1 MFVSR
6 ISGRAPVGEEFLET
20 QEDIIKI
27 IQLNNSEIT
36 LIGTAH
42 VSQLSVEMVEE
53 KIATGDYDCVAVELC
68 SPRLE
73 NITNQAWW
81 KNLDIYQIF
90 KKKKAGLLLI
100 NLALTAYQK
109 RLAERIGVEAGKEM
123 VRAVELSH
131 EKDLRLEVIDRN
143 ISTTLHRLV
152 TEVSFWQK
160 MKIVGGLVIGVFVG
174 EEISEE
180 QIEDLKRGDMLHAVV
195 SEFGEELPE
204 IKRVLIDERDE
215 YMVGRLAQI
224 SASHDAP
231 KKILALVGAGH
242 LMGMMASI
250 DSPPDAGHLQELDQ
264 KPPPSKT
271 GLYVGWGICILILSM
286 FVVGFKQSPE
296 LGGQLVATWIL
307 LNGGLS
313 ALGTALALGHP
324 VSIFAAFFAAPLTSL
339 NPTIG
344 AGMVVGLVESYMRKP
359 KVGDFETLR
368 EDITH
373 YSMWWKN
380 RVARLLLIFFFSS
393 FGSMIGTYAAGASI
407 VTQLFG

>member
-1 MFVSR
+1 M
-6 ISGRAPVGEEFLET
+6 ET
-20 QEDIIKI
+20 QEDIIKT

-68 SPRLE
+68 LPRLE

-224 SASHDAP
+224 SASDDAP

>member
-1 MFVSR
+1 LFVRR
-6 ISGRAPVGEEFLET
+6 IFGRTPVGEEFLET

-90 KKKKAGLLLI
+90 REKKAGLLLI

-109 RLAERIGVEAGKEM
+109 RLAQRIGVEAGKEM
-123 VRAVELSH
+123 MRAVELSRGR
-131 EKDLRLEVIDRN
+131 DLRLEVIDRN

-160 MKIVGGLVIGVFVG
+160 TKIIGGLIAGVFVG

-215 YMVGRLAQI
+215 YMMGRLAEI
-224 SASHDAP
+224 SGPDDAP

-242 LMGMMASI
+242 LMGMMANK
-250 DSPPDAGHLQELDQ
+250 DLPPGAAHLQELDQ

-271 GLYVGWGICILILSM
+271 GLYIGWGICVLILSM

-296 LGGQLVATWIL
+296 LGGQLVATWVL
-307 LNGGLS
+307 FNGGLS

-324 VSIFAAFFAAPLTSL
+324 VSIFTAFFAAPLTSL

-368 EDITH
+368 EDIAH

>member
-1 MFVSR
+1 ML
-6 ISGRAPVGEEFLET
+6 VGDELLEN
-20 QEDIIKI
+20 QQDIVKT

-53 KIATGDYDCVAVELC
+53 HIASGIYDCVAVELC
-68 SPRLE
+68 PPRLE

-81 KNLDIYQIF
+81 KNLDIYQVF

-123 VRAVELSH
+123 IRAVELANDKS
-131 EKDLRLEVIDRN
+131 LRLEVIDRN

-160 MKIVGGLVIGVFVG
+160 LKIVGGMIAGVFLG

-180 QIEDLKRGDMLHAVV
+180 QIEDLKKGDMLHSVV

-215 YMVGRLAQI
+215 YMVGRLEQI
-224 SASHDAP
+224 SSSPDSP
-231 KKILALVGAGH
+231 KRILALVGAGH
-242 LMGMMASI
+242 LLGMMPNLE
-250 DSPPDAGHLQELDQ
+250 SPPNVAHLAELDR
-264 KPPPSKT
+264 KPPPSKV
-271 GLYVGWGICILILSM
+271 GLYIGWGICIFILSM
-286 FVVGFKQSPE
+286 FGVGFNQSPE
-296 LGGQLVATWIL
+296 LGSQLIVTWVL
-307 LNGGLS
+307 LNGGLC

-324 VSIFAAFFAAPLTSL
+324 VSIVASFFAAPLTSL

-368 EDITH
+368 EDITQ

-407 VTQLFG
+407 VTQLLG

>member
-1 MFVSR
+1 M
-6 ISGRAPVGEEFLET
+6 ET

-42 VSQLSVEMVEE
+42 VSQLSVEMVEG

-68 SPRLE
+68 LPRLE

-231 KKILALVGAGH
+231 KKILGLVGAGH

>member
-1 MFVSR
+1 M
-6 ISGRAPVGEEFLET
+6 ET

-68 SPRLE
+68 APRLE

-123 VRAVELSH
+123 VRAVELSRENH
-131 EKDLRLEVIDRN
+131 LRLEVIDRN

-160 MKIVGGLVIGVFVG
+160 MKIVGGLVAGVFVG

-242 LMGMMASI
+242 LMGMMASM

-271 GLYVGWGICILILSM
+271 GFYIGWGICVLILSM

-324 VSIFAAFFAAPLTSL
+324 VSIFAAFIAAPLTSL

>member
-1 MFVSR
+1 M
-6 ISGRAPVGEEFLET
+6 ET
-20 QEDIIKI
+20 QEDIIKT

-73 NITNQAWW
+73 NITNRAWW
-81 KNLDIYQIF
+81 KNLDIYQVF
-90 KKKKAGLLLI
+90 RKKKAGLLLI

-160 MKIVGGLVIGVFVG
+160 MKIVGGLIAGVFVG

-215 YMVGRLAQI
+215 YMVGRLAEV
-224 SASHDAP
+224 SASQDAP

-250 DSPPDAGHLQELDQ
+250 DSPPDAAHLQELDQ
-264 KPPPSKT
+264 KPPPRKT
-271 GLYVGWGICILILSM
+271 GLYIGWAICVLILSM

-296 LGGQLVATWIL
+296 LGGQLVTTWIL
-307 LNGGLS
+307 FNGGLS

-380 RVARLLLIFFFSS
+380 RVARLLLIFLFSS

>member
-1 MFVSR
+1 M
-6 ISGRAPVGEEFLET
+6 ET

-123 VRAVELSH
+123 VRAVELAH

-224 SASHDAP
+224 SASDDAP

>member
-1 MFVSR
+1 MENQ
-6 ISGRAPVGEEFLET
+6 EE
-20 QEDIIKI
+20 IIKVV
-27 IQLNNSEIT
+27 QLNNSEVT
-36 LIGTAH
+36 LVGTAH
-42 VSQLSVEMVEE
+42 VSKLSVEMVEE
-53 KIATGDYDCVAVELC
+53 KIGTGDYDCIAVELC
-68 SPRLE
+68 APRLE

-81 KNLDIYQIF
+81 KNLDIYQVF

-123 VRAVELSH
+123 IRAVELAR
-131 EKDLRLEVIDRN
+131 EKGIRLEVIDRN

-160 MKIVGGLVIGVFVG
+160 FKIVGGLIAGVFVG
-174 EEISEE
+174 EKISEE
-180 QIEDLKRGDMLHAVV
+180 QVEDLKRGDMLHAVV

-215 YMVGRLAQI
+215 YMVGRLSQI
-224 SASHDAP
+224 SEAFHAP

-242 LMGMMASI
+242 LIGMMPNLK
-250 DSPPDAGHLQELDQ
+250 SPPDAAHLEELDR
-264 KPPPSKT
+264 KPPPSKM
-271 GLYVGWGICILILSM
+271 GLYIGWGICVLILSM

-296 LGGQLVATWIL
+296 LGGQLVITWVL
-307 LNGGLS
+307 LNGGLC
-313 ALGTALALGHP
+313 ALGTLIAFGHP
-324 VSIFAAFFAAPLTSL
+324 ISIIAAFFAAPLTSL

-359 KVGDFETLR
+359 KVSDFETLR
-368 EDITH
+368 DDITH

-380 RVARLLLIFFFSS
+380 RVARLLLIFFLSS

-407 VTQLFG
+407 VTQLWG

>member
-1 MFVSR
+1 LFVRR
-6 ISGRAPVGEEFLET
+6 IFGRTPVGEECLET

-53 KIATGDYDCVAVELC
+53 KITTGDYDCVAVELC

-90 KKKKAGLLLI
+90 REKKAGLLLI

-109 RLAERIGVEAGKEM
+109 RLAQRIGVEAGKEM
-123 VRAVELSH
+123 MRAVELSRGR
-131 EKDLRLEVIDRN
+131 DLRLEVIDRN

-160 MKIVGGLVIGVFVG
+160 TKIIGGLIAGVFVG

-215 YMVGRLAQI
+215 YMMGRLAEI
-224 SASHDAP
+224 SGSDDAP

-242 LMGMMASI
+242 LMGMMANK
-250 DSPPDAGHLQELDQ
+250 DLPPDAAHLQELDQ
-264 KPPPSKT
+264 KPPPRKT
-271 GLYVGWGICILILSM
+271 GLYIGWGICVLILSM

-296 LGGQLVATWIL
+296 LGGQLVATWVL
-307 LNGGLS
+307 FNGGLS

-359 KVGDFETLR
+359 KVADFETLR

>member
-1 MFVSR
+1 M
-6 ISGRAPVGEEFLET
+6 PVGEEFLEN
-20 QEDIIKI
+20 QEDIVKTF
-27 IQLNNSEIT
+27 QLNNSEVT

-53 KIATGDYDCVAVELC
+53 HINSGDYDCIAVELC
-68 SPRLE
+68 APRLE

-81 KNLDIYQIF
+81 KNLDIYQVF

-123 VRAVELSH
+123 IRAVELAR
-131 EKDLRLEVIDRN
+131 EKGLRLEVIDRN

-160 MKIVGGLVIGVFVG
+160 FKIVGGLIAGVFVG

-180 QIEDLKRGDMLHAVV
+180 QIEDLKKGDMLHSVV
-195 SEFGEELPE
+195 SEFGEELPQ

-224 SASHDAP
+224 SESFHPP

-242 LMGMMASI
+242 LQGMMPNLE
-250 DSPPDAGHLQELDQ
+250 SPPDADHLEKLDK
-264 KPPPSKT
+264 KPPPSKF
-271 GLYVGWGICILILSM
+271 GLYIGWGICVLILSM

-296 LGGQLVATWIL
+296 LGGQLVLTWVL
-307 LNGGLS
+307 LNGGLC
-313 ALGTALALGHP
+313 ALGTAIALGHP
-324 VSIFAAFFAAPLTSL
+324 VSIIAAFFAAPLTSL

-359 KVGDFETLR
+359 KVSDFETLR
-368 EDITH
+368 DDITQ

-380 RVARLLLIFFFSS
+380 RVARLMLIFFFSS

-407 VTQLFG
+407 VTQLWG

>member
-1 MFVSR
+1 M
-6 ISGRAPVGEEFLET
+6 ET

-131 EKDLRLEVIDRN
+131 EKGLRLEVIDRN

-380 RVARLLLIFFFSS
+380 RVARLLLVFFFSS

>member
-1 MFVSR
+1 M
-6 ISGRAPVGEEFLET
+6 ET

-68 SPRLE
+68 APRLE

-123 VRAVELSH
+123 IRAVELSY

-160 MKIVGGLVIGVFVG
+160 MKIVGGLVAGVFVG

-242 LMGMMASI
+242 LMGMMTSM
-250 DSPPDAGHLQELDQ
+250 DLPPDAGHLQELDQ
-264 KPPPSKT
+264 KPPPRKT
-271 GLYVGWGICILILSM
+271 GLYIGWGICVLILSM

-313 ALGTALALGHP
+313 AFGTALALGHP
-324 VSIFAAFFAAPLTSL
+324 VSIFAAFIAAPLTSL

>member
-1 MFVSR
+1 LFVRR
-6 ISGRAPVGEEFLET
+6 IFGRTPVGEECLET

-90 KKKKAGLLLI
+90 REKKAGLLLI

-109 RLAERIGVEAGKEM
+109 RLAQRIGVEAGKEM
-123 VRAVELSH
+123 MRAVELSRGR
-131 EKDLRLEVIDRN
+131 DLRLEVIDRN

-160 MKIVGGLVIGVFVG
+160 TKIIGGLIAGVFVG

-215 YMVGRLAQI
+215 YMMGRLAEI
-224 SASHDAP
+224 SGSDDAP

-242 LMGMMASI
+242 LMGMMANK
-250 DSPPDAGHLQELDQ
+250 DLPPDAAHLQELDQ
-264 KPPPSKT
+264 TPPPAKL
-271 GLYVGWGICILILSM
+271 GFILDGA
-286 FVVGFKQSPE
+286 FVF
-296 LGGQLVATWIL
+296 
-307 LNGGLS
+307 
-313 ALGTALALGHP
+313 
-324 VSIFAAFFAAPLTSL
+324 
-339 NPTIG
+339 
-344 AGMVVGLVESYMRKP
+344 
-359 KVGDFETLR
+359 
-368 EDITH
+368 
-373 YSMWWKN
+373 
-380 RVARLLLIFFFSS
+380 
-393 FGSMIGTYAAGASI
+393 
-407 VTQLFG
+407 

>member
-1 MFVSR
+1 M
-6 ISGRAPVGEEFLET
+6 ET

-42 VSQLSVEMVEE
+42 VSQLSVEMVEG

-68 SPRLE
+68 LPRLE

-224 SASHDAP
+224 SASDDAP

-307 LNGGLS
+307 FNGGLS

>member
-1 MFVSR
+1 M
-6 ISGRAPVGEEFLET
+6 ET

-224 SASHDAP
+224 SASDDAP

>member
-1 MFVSR
+1 M
-6 ISGRAPVGEEFLET
+6 EN

-27 IQLNNSEIT
+27 IQLNNSQIT
-36 LIGTAH
+36 LVGTAH

-53 KIATGDYDCVAVELC
+53 KIATGDYDCVALELC

-109 RLAERIGVEAGKEM
+109 RLADRIGVEAGKEM
-123 VRAVELSH
+123 VRAVELSS
-131 EKDLRLEVIDRN
+131 ENNLRLEVIDRN

-160 MKIVGGLVIGVFVG
+160 MKIVGGLIAGVFVG
-174 EEISEE
+174 EEISKE

-204 IKRVLIDERDE
+204 IKRILIDERDE

-242 LMGMMASI
+242 LIGMMASI
-250 DSPPDAGHLQELDQ
+250 DFPPDTVHLQELDQ
-264 KPPPSKT
+264 KAPPSKT
-271 GLYVGWGICILILSM
+271 GFYIGWGICILILSM
-286 FVVGFKQSPE
+286 FGVGFKQSPE

-313 ALGTALALGHP
+313 ALGTALAFGHP

-344 AGMVVGLVESYMRKP
+344 AGMVVGLIESYMRKP
-359 KVGDFETLR
+359 KVCDFETLR

-380 RVARLLLIFFFSS
+380 RVARLLLVFFFSS

>member
-1 MFVSR
+1 MENK
-6 ISGRAPVGEEFLET
+6 EE
-20 QEDIIKI
+20 IVKVV
-27 IQLNNSEIT
+27 QLNNSEVT
-36 LIGTAH
+36 LVGTAH
-42 VSQLSVEMVEE
+42 VSKLSVEMVEE
-53 KIATGDYDCVAVELC
+53 KIGTGDYDCIAVELC
-68 SPRLE
+68 APRLE

-81 KNLDIYQIF
+81 KNLDIYQVF

-123 VRAVELSH
+123 IRAVELAR
-131 EKDLRLEVIDRN
+131 EKGIRLEVIDRN

-160 MKIVGGLVIGVFVG
+160 FKIVGGLIAGVFVG

-180 QIEDLKRGDMLHAVV
+180 QVEDLKRGDMLHAVV

-215 YMVGRLAQI
+215 YMVGRLSQI
-224 SASHDAP
+224 SEAFHAP

-242 LMGMMASI
+242 LIGMMPNLK
-250 DSPPDAGHLQELDQ
+250 SPPDAAHLEELDR
-264 KPPPSKT
+264 KPPPSKL
-271 GLYVGWGICILILSM
+271 GLYIGWGICVLILSM

-296 LGGQLVATWIL
+296 LGGQLVITWVL
-307 LNGGLS
+307 LNGGLC
-313 ALGTALALGHP
+313 ALGTLIAFGHP
-324 VSIFAAFFAAPLTSL
+324 ISIIAAFFAAPLTSL

-359 KVGDFETLR
+359 KVSDFETLR
-368 EDITH
+368 DDITH

-380 RVARLLLIFFFSS
+380 RVARLLLIFFLSS

-407 VTQLFG
+407 VTQLWG

>member
-1 MFVSR
+1 MENQ
-6 ISGRAPVGEEFLET
+6 EE
-20 QEDIIKI
+20 IVKVV
-27 IQLNNSEIT
+27 QLKNSEVT
-36 LIGTAH
+36 LVGTAH
-42 VSQLSVEMVEE
+42 VSKLSVEMVEE
-53 KIATGDYDCVAVELC
+53 KIGTGDYDCIAVELC
-68 SPRLE
+68 APRLE

-81 KNLDIYQIF
+81 KNLDIYQVF

-123 VRAVELSH
+123 IRSVELAR
-131 EKDLRLEVIDRN
+131 EKGIRLEVIDRN

-160 MKIVGGLVIGVFVG
+160 FKIVGGLIAGVFVG

-180 QIEDLKRGDMLHAVV
+180 QVEDLKRGDMLHAVV

-215 YMVGRLAQI
+215 YMVGRLSQI
-224 SASHDAP
+224 SEAFHAP

-242 LMGMMASI
+242 LIGMMPNLK
-250 DSPPDAGHLQELDQ
+250 SPPDAAHLEELDR
-264 KPPPSKT
+264 KPPPSKM
-271 GLYVGWGICILILSM
+271 GLYIGWGICVLILSM

-296 LGGQLVATWIL
+296 LGGQLVITWVL
-307 LNGGLS
+307 LNGGLC
-313 ALGTALALGHP
+313 ALGTLIAFGHP
-324 VSIFAAFFAAPLTSL
+324 VSIIAAFFAAPLTSL

-359 KVGDFETLR
+359 KVSDFETLR
-368 EDITH
+368 DDITH

-380 RVARLLLIFFFSS
+380 RVARLLLIFFLSS

-407 VTQLFG
+407 VTQLWG

>member
-1 MFVSR
+1 MENQ
-6 ISGRAPVGEEFLET
+6 EE
-20 QEDIIKI
+20 IVKVV
-27 IQLNNSEIT
+27 QLKNSEVT
-36 LIGTAH
+36 LVGTAH
-42 VSQLSVEMVEE
+42 VSKLSVEMVEE
-53 KIATGDYDCVAVELC
+53 KIGTGDYDCIAVELC
-68 SPRLE
+68 APRLE

-81 KNLDIYQIF
+81 KNLDIYQVF

-123 VRAVELSH
+123 IRAVELAR
-131 EKDLRLEVIDRN
+131 EKGIRLEVIDRN

-160 MKIVGGLVIGVFVG
+160 FKIVGGLIAGVFVG

-180 QIEDLKRGDMLHAVV
+180 QVEDLKRGDMLHAVV

-215 YMVGRLAQI
+215 YMVGRLSQI
-224 SASHDAP
+224 SEAFHAP

-242 LMGMMASI
+242 LIGMMPNLK
-250 DSPPDAGHLQELDQ
+250 SPPDAAHLEELDR
-264 KPPPSKT
+264 KPPPSKL
-271 GLYVGWGICILILSM
+271 GLYIGWGICVLILSM

-296 LGGQLVATWIL
+296 LGGQLVITWVL
-307 LNGGLS
+307 LNGGLC
-313 ALGTALALGHP
+313 ALGTLIAFGHP
-324 VSIFAAFFAAPLTSL
+324 VSIIAAFFAAPLTSL

-359 KVGDFETLR
+359 KVSDFETLR
-368 EDITH
+368 DDITH

-380 RVARLLLIFFFSS
+380 RVARLLLIFFLSS

-407 VTQLFG
+407 VTQLWG

>member
-1 MFVSR
+1 MFVRR
-6 ISGRAPVGEEFLET
+6 IFGRFPVGEEFLET

-81 KNLDIYQIF
+81 KNLDIYQVF

-123 VRAVELSH
+123 VRAVELSR
-131 EKDLRLEVIDRN
+131 EKYLRLEVIDRN

-160 MKIVGGLVIGVFVG
+160 MKIVGGLIAGVFVG

-224 SASHDAP
+224 SSSHDAP

-242 LMGMMASI
+242 LMGMMPGM
-250 DSPPDAGHLQELDQ
+250 DLPPDAGHLQELDQ
-264 KPPPSKT
+264 KPPPRKT
-271 GLYVGWGICILILSM
+271 GLYIGWGICVLILSM

-296 LGGQLVATWIL
+296 LGGQLVVTWIL
-307 LNGGLS
+307 FNGGLS

>member
-1 MFVSR
+1 MENQ
-6 ISGRAPVGEEFLET
+6 EEIVKLV
-20 QEDIIKI
+20 
-27 IQLNNSEIT
+27 QLNKSEVT
-36 LIGTAH
+36 LVGTAH
-42 VSQLSVEMVEE
+42 VSKLSVEMVEE
-53 KIATGDYDCVAVELC
+53 KIGTGDYDCIAVELC
-68 SPRLE
+68 APRLE

-81 KNLDIYQIF
+81 KNLDIYQVF

-123 VRAVELSH
+123 IRAVELAR
-131 EKDLRLEVIDRN
+131 EKGIRLEVIDRN

-160 MKIVGGLVIGVFVG
+160 FKIVGGLIAGVFVG

-180 QIEDLKRGDMLHAVV
+180 QVEDLKRGDMLHAVV

-215 YMVGRLAQI
+215 YMVGRLSQI
-224 SASHDAP
+224 SEDFHAP

-242 LMGMMASI
+242 LIGMMPNLK
-250 DSPPDAGHLQELDQ
+250 SPPDAAHLEELDR
-264 KPPPSKT
+264 KPPPSKL
-271 GLYVGWGICILILSM
+271 GLYIGWGICVLILSM

-296 LGGQLVATWIL
+296 LGGQLVITWIL
-307 LNGGLS
+307 LNGGLC
-313 ALGTALALGHP
+313 ALGTLIAFGHP
-324 VSIFAAFFAAPLTSL
+324 VSIIAAFFAAPLTSL

-359 KVGDFETLR
+359 KVSDFETLR
-368 EDITH
+368 DDITH

-380 RVARLLLIFFFSS
+380 RVARLLLIFFLSS
-393 FGSMIGTYAAGASI
+393 FGSMIGTYVAGASI
-407 VTQLFG
+407 VTQLWG

>member
-1 MFVSR
+1 LENQ
-6 ISGRAPVGEEFLET
+6 EE
-20 QEDIIKI
+20 IVKVV
-27 IQLNNSEIT
+27 QLNNSEVT
-36 LIGTAH
+36 LVGTAH
-42 VSQLSVEMVEE
+42 VSKLSVEMVEE
-53 KIATGDYDCVAVELC
+53 KIGTGDYDCVAVELC
-68 SPRLE
+68 AARLE

-81 KNLDIYQIF
+81 KNLDIYQVF

-123 VRAVELSH
+123 MRAVELAR
-131 EKDLRLEVIDRN
+131 ENNLRLEVIDRN

-160 MKIVGGLVIGVFVG
+160 FKIVGGLIAGVFVG

-180 QIEDLKRGDMLHAVV
+180 QVEDLKRGDMLHAVV
-195 SEFGEELPE
+195 SEFGEALPE

-224 SASHDAP
+224 SAAPDAP

-242 LMGMMASI
+242 LIGMI
-250 DSPPDAGHLQELDQ
+250 PNLESPPNANHLKELDK
-264 KPPPSKT
+264 KPPPSKL
-271 GLYVGWGICILILSM
+271 GLYIGWGICVLILSM
-286 FVVGFKQSPE
+286 FVVGFNQSPE
-296 LGGQLVATWIL
+296 LGGQLVITWVL
-307 LNGGLS
+307 LNGGLC
-313 ALGTALALGHP
+313 ALGTLIAFGHP
-324 VSIFAAFFAAPLTSL
+324 VSIVAAFFAAPLTSL

-359 KVGDFETLR
+359 KVSDFETLR
-368 EDITH
+368 DDISH

-393 FGSMIGTYAAGASI
+393 FGSMIGTYVAGASI
-407 VTQLFG
+407 VTQLWG

>member
-1 MFVSR
+1 M
-6 ISGRAPVGEEFLET
+6 ET
-20 QEDIIKI
+20 QEDIIKT

-123 VRAVELSH
+123 MRAVELSY

-160 MKIVGGLVIGVFVG
+160 MKIVGGLIAGVFVG

-215 YMVGRLAQI
+215 YMVGRLAEV

-307 LNGGLS
+307 FNGGLS

>member
-1 MFVSR
+1 LFVRR
-6 ISGRAPVGEEFLET
+6 IRRTPVGEEFLET

-68 SPRLE
+68 LPRLE

-160 MKIVGGLVIGVFVG
+160 VKIVGGLVIGVFVG

-224 SASHDAP
+224 SASDDAP
-231 KKILALVGAGH
+231 KKILGLVGAGH

-271 GLYVGWGICILILSM
+271 GLYVGWSICILILSM

>member
-1 MFVSR
+1 MFVRR
-6 ISGRAPVGEEFLET
+6 ISRRTPVGEEILET
-20 QEDIIKI
+20 QEDIIKT

-68 SPRLE
+68 LPRLE

-224 SASHDAP
+224 SASDDAP

>member
-1 MFVSR
+1 M
-6 ISGRAPVGEEFLET
+6 ET

-36 LIGTAH
+36 LVGTAH
-42 VSQLSVEMVEE
+42 VSQLSVEMVEG

-68 SPRLE
+68 LPRLE

-131 EKDLRLEVIDRN
+131 EKGLRLEVIDRN

-231 KKILALVGAGH
+231 KKILGLVGAGH

>member
-1 MFVSR
+1 MENQ
-6 ISGRAPVGEEFLET
+6 EE
-20 QEDIIKI
+20 IVKVV
-27 IQLNNSEIT
+27 QLNNSEVT
-36 LIGTAH
+36 LVGTAH
-42 VSQLSVEMVEE
+42 VSKLSVEMVEE
-53 KIATGDYDCVAVELC
+53 KIGTGDYDCIAVELC
-68 SPRLE
+68 APRLE

-81 KNLDIYQIF
+81 KNLDIYQVF

-123 VRAVELSH
+123 IRAVELAR
-131 EKDLRLEVIDRN
+131 EKGIRLEVIDRN

-160 MKIVGGLVIGVFVG
+160 FKIVGGLIAGVFVG

-180 QIEDLKRGDMLHAVV
+180 QVEDLKRGDMLHAVV

-215 YMVGRLAQI
+215 YMVGRLSQI
-224 SASHDAP
+224 SKAFHAP

-242 LMGMMASI
+242 LIGMMPNLK
-250 DSPPDAGHLQELDQ
+250 SPPDAAHLEELDR
-264 KPPPSKT
+264 KPPPSKM
-271 GLYVGWGICILILSM
+271 GLYIGWGICVLILSM

-296 LGGQLVATWIL
+296 LGGQLVITWVL
-307 LNGGLS
+307 LNGGLC
-313 ALGTALALGHP
+313 ALGTLIAFGHP
-324 VSIFAAFFAAPLTSL
+324 VSIIAAFFAAPLTSL

-359 KVGDFETLR
+359 KVSDFETLR
-368 EDITH
+368 DDITH

-380 RVARLLLIFFFSS
+380 RVARLLLIFFLSS

-407 VTQLFG
+407 VTQLWG

>member
-1 MFVSR
+1 MFVRR
-6 ISGRAPVGEEFLET
+6 IFGRTPVGEEFLET

-68 SPRLE
+68 APRLE

-123 VRAVELSH
+123 VRAVELSRENH
-131 EKDLRLEVIDRN
+131 LRLEVIDRN
-143 ISTTLHRLV
+143 ISTSLHRLV

-160 MKIVGGLVIGVFVG
+160 MKIVGGLVVGVFVG

-215 YMVGRLAQI
+215 YMVGRLNQI

-242 LMGMMASI
+242 LMGMMASM
-250 DSPPDAGHLQELDQ
+250 DLPPDAGHLQELDQ
-264 KPPPSKT
+264 KPPPRKT
-271 GLYVGWGICILILSM
+271 GLYIGWGICVLILSM

-324 VSIFAAFFAAPLTSL
+324 VSIFAAFIAAPLTSL

>member
-1 MFVSR
+1 M
-6 ISGRAPVGEEFLET
+6 ET

-224 SASHDAP
+224 SASDDAP

-242 LMGMMASI
+242 LMGMVASI

>member
-1 MFVSR
+1 MEN
-6 ISGRAPVGEEFLET
+6 EEE
-20 QEDIIKI
+20 IVKVV
-27 IQLNNSEIT
+27 QLNNSEVT
-36 LIGTAH
+36 LVGTAH

-68 SPRLE
+68 APRLE
-73 NITNQAWW
+73 NITNQVWW
-81 KNLDIYQIF
+81 KNLDIYQVF

-123 VRAVELSH
+123 IRAVQLAH
-131 EKDLRLEVIDRN
+131 EKGLRLEVIDRN

-160 MKIVGGLVIGVFVG
+160 FKIVGGLIAGVFVG

-180 QIEDLKRGDMLHAVV
+180 QVEDLKRGDMLHAVV

-224 SASHDAP
+224 SASPDAP

-242 LMGMMASI
+242 LIGMMPNLQ
-250 DSPPDAGHLQELDQ
+250 SPPDASHLEELDK
-264 KPPPSKT
+264 KPPPGKL
-271 GLYVGWGICILILSM
+271 GLYIGWGICVLILSM

-296 LGGQLVATWIL
+296 LGGQLVITWVL
-307 LNGGLS
+307 LNGGLC
-313 ALGTALALGHP
+313 ALGTLIAFGHP
-324 VSIFAAFFAAPLTSL
+324 VSIVAAFFAAPLTSL

-359 KVGDFETLR
+359 KVSDFETLR

-380 RVARLLLIFFFSS
+380 RVARLLLIFFLSS
-393 FGSMIGTYAAGASI
+393 FGSMVGTYAAGASI
-407 VTQLFG
+407 VTQLWG

>member
-1 MFVSR
+1 MENQ
-6 ISGRAPVGEEFLET
+6 EE
-20 QEDIIKI
+20 IVKV
-27 IQLNNSEIT
+27 IQLKNSEVT
-36 LIGTAH
+36 LVGTAH
-42 VSQLSVEMVEE
+42 VSKLSVEMVEE
-53 KIATGDYDCVAVELC
+53 KIGTGDYDCIAVELC
-68 SPRLE
+68 APRLE

-81 KNLDIYQIF
+81 KNLDIYQVF

-123 VRAVELSH
+123 IRAVELAR
-131 EKDLRLEVIDRN
+131 EKGIRLEVIDRN

-160 MKIVGGLVIGVFVG
+160 FKIVGGLIAGVFVG

-180 QIEDLKRGDMLHAVV
+180 QVEDLKRGDMLHAVV

-215 YMVGRLAQI
+215 YMVGRLSQI
-224 SASHDAP
+224 SEAFHAP

-242 LMGMMASI
+242 LIGMMPNLK
-250 DSPPDAGHLQELDQ
+250 SPPDAAHLEELDR
-264 KPPPSKT
+264 KPPPSKL
-271 GLYVGWGICILILSM
+271 GLYIGWGICVLILSM

-296 LGGQLVATWIL
+296 LGGQLVITWIL
-307 LNGGLS
+307 LNGGLC
-313 ALGTALALGHP
+313 ALGTLIAFGHP
-324 VSIFAAFFAAPLTSL
+324 VSIIAAFFAAPLTSL

-359 KVGDFETLR
+359 KVSDFETLR
-368 EDITH
+368 DDITH

-380 RVARLLLIFFFSS
+380 RVARLLLIFFLSS

-407 VTQLFG
+407 VTQLWG

>member
-1 MFVSR
+1 M
-6 ISGRAPVGEEFLET
+6 ENQKE
-20 QEDIIKI
+20 IIKLV
-27 IQLNNSEIT
+27 QLNKSEVT
-36 LIGTAH
+36 LVGTAH
-42 VSQLSVEMVEE
+42 VSKLSVEMVEE
-53 KIATGDYDCVAVELC
+53 KIGTGDYDCIAVELC
-68 SPRLE
+68 APRLE
-73 NITNQAWW
+73 NITNRAWW
-81 KNLDIYQIF
+81 KNLDIYQVF
-90 KKKKAGLLLI
+90 RKKKAGLLLI

-123 VRAVELSH
+123 MRAVELSH
-131 EKDLRLEVIDRN
+131 EKNLRLEVIDRN

-160 MKIVGGLVIGVFVG
+160 MKIVGGLIAGVFVG

-215 YMVGRLAQI
+215 YMVGRLAEV

-250 DSPPDAGHLQELDQ
+250 DSPPDAAHLQELDQ
-264 KPPPSKT
+264 KPPPRKT
-271 GLYVGWGICILILSM
+271 GLYIGWAICVLILSM

-296 LGGQLVATWIL
+296 LGGQLVTTWIL
-307 LNGGLS
+307 FNGGLS

-324 VSIFAAFFAAPLTSL
+324 VSIVAAFFAAPLTSL